1 MLVHLERQEAAT
13 HLLFEHQLSHGLAAS
28 GAIPKVQD
36 KIIAAVAPQSV
47 ACQRS
52 NPSETILEIL
62 CGQRSGDRWI
72 MCRHARLPLLFSRR
86 RRIATKAQIAST
98 SPNGQAPWRKP

>member
-13 HLLFEHQLSHGLAAS
+13 HLLFEHQLSHAAGGLR
-28 GAIPKVQD
+28 GVPKVQD

-62 CGQRSGDRWI
+62 CGQRAGDWWI
-72 MCRHARLPLLFSRR
+72 MCRHVRLPLLFSRQ